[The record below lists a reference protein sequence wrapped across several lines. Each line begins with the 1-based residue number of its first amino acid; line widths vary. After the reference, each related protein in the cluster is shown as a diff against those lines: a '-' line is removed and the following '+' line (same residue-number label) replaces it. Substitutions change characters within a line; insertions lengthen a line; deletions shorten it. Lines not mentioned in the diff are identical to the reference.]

1 MDEHLLRF
9 NNKDEFVFIDIET
22 FNLCLNLKN
31 NCPWQISMLKVKGNE
46 AFDLKDM
53 YISWDT
59 KLKISAEAA
68 KITRYDENKVKA
80 LGIKPEEAFD
90 IMYNWLDSSFK
101 IIGHNVLNFDIYLI
115 KGLCDLN
122 GKPWKHLVHKV
133 IDTNAIAR
141 GIKYGELPKKD
152 DDIMEYQYRL
162 INSPRKGVK
171 TNMTSLGKEFGIEH
185 EYDKLHDAI
194 IDLKLN
200 LKIWNKLKYMIDL

>member
-9 NNKDEFVFIDIET
+9 NNKDEIVFIDIET

-53 YISWDT
+53 YINWDT
-59 KLKISAEAA
+59 TLKISQEAA
-68 KITRYDENKVKA
+68 KITRYDPAKVKA
-80 LGIKPEEAFD
+80 LGMQPEEAFQ
-90 IMYNWLDSSFK
+90 IMYDWLNSSFK

-115 KGLCDLN
+115 KGLCEMYD
-122 GKPWKHLVHKV
+122 KPWKHLINKI

-141 GIKYGELPKKD
+141 GIKYGELPKQD
-152 DDIMEYQYRL
+152 DDILEYQYRL